1 MCDAYERRSMA
12 LGSAAVSPL
21 GTATASYL
29 LYNMLQPRS
38 PAAPRYTSEP
48 SSNQGAIGC
57 AQVEN

>member
-1 MCDAYERRSMA
+1 MV

-38 PAAPRYTSEP
+38 PTAPRYTSEP